1 MSLNQEFEECRER
14 AVLFLGLNYN
24 KASGRVRNKLLQ
36 ETYDPDNVEAVI
48 DYLKEIDYI
57 NDERAAQSVARRYT
71 GKRLRSQKAMLYVFR
86 EAGVEDGV
94 AKRVAADLLAD
105 EDSSLDLLQAFYRKA
120 PPSYEKAM
128 RLLARRG
135 YSAYIAARA
144 VKQYLSEQEDL
155 S

>member
-1 MSLNQEFEECRER
+1 MSLKQEFEECRER

-36 ETYDPDNVEAVI
+36 ENYDPDIVERVI
-48 DYLKEIDYI
+48 EYLIEIDYI
-57 NDERAAQSVARRYT
+57 NDDRAARSVARRYT
-71 GKRLRSQKAMLYVFR
+71 GKRLRSRKAMLYVFR
-86 EAGVEDGV
+86 EAGVEDEVGKKV
-94 AKRVAADLLAD
+94 SADLLAD
-105 EDSSLDLLQAFYRKA
+105 EDSSLDLLRAYYRKS

-135 YSAYIAARA
+135 YSAYIAATA
-144 VKQYLSEQEDL
+144 VKKYLSEQEDL